1 MNLPKVIAELVKT
14 QNNFDS
20 AAYAK
25 CFTETAVVFDEGK
38 THNGRKEIETWIAKA
53 NKAYQATMKPLE
65 YSETAQTLRTEVSGT
80 FPGSPII
87 MTYYYEFEDGLIQSL
102 KIV

>member
-1 MNLPKVIAELVKT
+1 MNLPKVVTELVNA

-20 AAYAK
+20 TAYAD

-38 THNGRKEIETWIAKA
+38 THTGRTAIKTWIDKA
-53 NKAYQATMKPLE
+53 NKEYQAVMKPIA
-65 YSETAQTLRTEVSGT
+65 YSETEHTLKTEVSGT
-80 FPGSPII
+80 FPGSPIT
-87 MTYYYEFEDGLIQSL
+87 MTYHYEFEGGLIQSL

>member
-1 MNLPKVIAELVKT
+1 MNLPNVISELIKT

-20 AAYAK
+20 VAYTK

-38 THNGRKEIETWIAKA
+38 THTGRKEIETWIDKA
-53 NKAYQATMKPLE
+53 NKEYQATMKPLE
-65 YSETAQTLRTEVSGT
+65 YSETDDTIKTELTGN
-80 FPGSPII
+80 FPGSPIT
-87 MTYYYEFEDGLIQSL
+87 MTYYYEFKDGLIQSL

>member
-1 MNLPKVIAELVKT
+1 MNLPNVVTELIEA

-20 AAYAK
+20 TAYAN
-25 CFTETAVVFDEGK
+25 CFTDTAVVFDEGK
-38 THNGRKEIETWIAKA
+38 THHGKTEIKNWIDKA
-53 NKAYQATMKPLE
+53 NKEYQAIMKPLE
-65 YSETAQTLRTEVSGT
+65 YSETGRTLKTEVSGT

-87 MTYYYEFEDGLIQSL
+87 TTYHYEFEDGLIQSL

>member
-1 MNLPKVIAELVKT
+1 MNLPKVVTELIKA

-20 AAYAK
+20 TTYAQ

-38 THNGRKEIETWIAKA
+38 NHQGRIEIERWIDKA
-53 NKAYQATMKPLE
+53 NKDYEATMEPLE
-65 YSETAQTLRTEVSGT
+65 YAEKAQTLKTKVTGN
-80 FPGSPII
+80 FPGSPIT
-87 MTYYYEFEDGLIQSL
+87 MTYHYEFADGLIQSL

>member
-1 MNLPKVIAELVKT
+1 MNLPKVVTELIKT

-20 AAYAK
+20 VAYAK

-38 THNGRKEIETWIAKA
+38 THKGRKEIENWIDKA
-53 NKAYQATMKPLE
+53 NKEYQATMKPLE
-65 YSETAQTLRTEVSGT
+65 YSESEHTLKTEVSGT
-80 FPGSPII
+80 FPGSPIVLI
-87 MTYYYEFEDGLIQSL
+87 YRYEFKDDLIQSL

>member
-1 MNLPKVIAELVKT
+1 MNLPKVIVELVKT

-25 CFTETAVVFDEGK
+25 CFTATAVVFDEGK
-38 THNGRKEIETWIAKA
+38 THHGRKEIETWIEKA
-53 NKAYQATMKPLE
+53 NKEYQAIMKPLE

-87 MTYYYEFEDGLIQSL
+87 MTYHYEFEDGLIQSL

>member
-1 MNLPKVIAELVKT
+1 MNLPKVVTELVKA
-14 QNNFDS
+14 QNEFDS
-20 AAYAK
+20 LAYAN

-38 THNGRKEIETWIAKA
+38 THYGRKEIGNWIEQA
-53 NKAYQATMKPLE
+53 NKQYQATMQPLE
-65 YSETAQTLRTEVSGT
+65 YSEAGRTLKTEVSGT

-87 MTYYYEFEDGLIQSL
+87 MIYQYEFKDGLIQSL